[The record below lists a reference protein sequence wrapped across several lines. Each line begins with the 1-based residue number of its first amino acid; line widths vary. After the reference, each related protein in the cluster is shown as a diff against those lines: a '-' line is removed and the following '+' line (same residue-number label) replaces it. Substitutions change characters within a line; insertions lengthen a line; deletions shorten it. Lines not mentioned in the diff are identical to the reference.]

1 VCLHTEMEQLQ
12 KDFFYFRNQMT
23 DTIKREAAKLQKD
36 PNPKIYKNYVAKY
49 PFLKQTKHPFPSL
62 REVLSWKETKETFAY
77 DTHTKLLLDLFISKI
92 TGIFKHGQT
101 MKTALCNRRI
111 ISNIKNNKLT
121 IAISKNTLS
130 AKEQWEQ
137 RLIDSL
143 REEFPEKTLSEMILI
158 ISSKENTLGG
168 NATHCKNVEKA
179 SFIMNKR
186 NSAYKL
192 IFICSN
198 NTRIHD
204 MIALLESTK
213 EEQRLPVE
221 IIHDE
226 AHKNDEGIP
235 SKREMIEYLIMH
247 PCVEAYIP
255 VTASPDPIFLAD
267 KEDVLWQRANLER
280 NAIDYREYCNIVSTS
295 EHYSSIVDANQ
306 LRFAQYENHS
316 SYTNYNIYE
325 FDEETFDEAD
335 MPSYYADKRRWSNP
349 DDIKADKNRRRQLEF
364 CSFMAFEKDAL
375 NLGMNILD
383 NYLEDTY
390 TEGSTSITTTL
401 ILSGVFNFHL
411 MTTPCRVALTI
422 SLIKH
427 SLTKSYN
434 PICVGLY
441 RSKIHIWY
449 KNAMGQTI
457 REEYGDLD
465 IETQSQEMNS
475 KLHEILGYLERK
487 GESVERPLL
496 VFGNY
501 KPTGESITFVN
512 YKYGTIRSDT
522 LLPVVGQT
530 REMNYQGFLRCAY
543 TDTKFKEENPSFV
556 HPPKWIIGSEKSI
569 NDAITYEQ
577 ENDQRV
583 LSFDTRAH
591 NELVPVVIPAEYPV
605 EANDKGISIP
615 CKIIVTDLEDM
626 YYKQVQTILK
636 EDIRT
641 EKDKKALLNYFRL
654 LKDNQSLQ
662 INDPTGKFDFNTFKI
677 KEVRTWKD
685 HTEEQILER
694 MNKQGNKYT
703 PFEADY
709 RFREYDANHRTHHP
723 YINNKSKIMVNE
735 CDFLAAVD
743 RYKLDDFKNT
753 TNIFWISY
761 RYA

>member
-1 VCLHTEMEQLQ
+1 MDQLQ
-12 KDFFYFRNQMT
+12 KDFFHFRNEMT
-23 DTIKREAAKLQKD
+23 DAVKREALKLQKD
-36 PNPKIYKNYVAKY
+36 PNPKIYKNYQAKY
-49 PFLKQTKHPFPSL
+49 PFLKHTKFPFPSL
-62 REVLSWKETKETFAY
+62 REVLSWKETKEKFAY

-92 TGIFKHGQT
+92 TSIFKHGQT

-168 NATHCKNVEKA
+168 NATHCKNIEKA
-179 SFIMNKR
+179 SFIINKR
-186 NSAYKL
+186 NSSYKL

-204 MIALLESTK
+204 MIKFLESYSELK
-213 EEQRLPVE
+213 EERRLPIE

-226 AHKNDEGIP
+226 AHKKDEGIP
-235 SKREMIEYLIMH
+235 SKREMVEYLILH
-247 PCVEAYIP
+247 PCVETYIP
-255 VTASPDPIFLAD
+255 VTASPDPLFLDD
-267 KEDVLWQRANLER
+267 KDEVLWQRANLER
-280 NAIDYREYCNIVSTS
+280 NAIDYTDYCNIVSTS
-295 EHYSSIVDANQ
+295 DNYSSIADANQ
-306 LRFAQYENHS
+306 LRFDQYKNHP
-316 SYTNYNIYE
+316 SYIEYNIYE

-335 MPSYYADKRRWSNP
+335 MPSYYADKRKWSNP
-349 DDIKADKNRRRQLEF
+349 EDIKADKDRRRQLEF
-364 CSFMAFEKDAL
+364 CSFMAFECDAL

-383 NYLEDTY
+383 NYMEDTY
-390 TEGSTSITTTL
+390 IEGTTSITTKL
-401 ILSGVFNFHL
+401 ILPGVFNFHL

-427 SLTKSYN
+427 ALKQDYS
-434 PICVGLY
+434 PICIGLY

-449 KNAMGQTI
+449 KNLMGQSI

-465 IETQSQEMNS
+465 IDTQSQEMNS
-475 KLHEILGYLERK
+475 KLNEILDYLKRK
-487 GESVERPLL
+487 GEAVERPFL

-530 REMNYQGFLRCAY
+530 REMNYQGLLRCAY
-543 TDTKFKEENPSFV
+543 TDAKFKECNPSFV
-556 HPPKWIIGSEKSI
+556 HPPKWIIGSEKTI

-583 LSFDTRAH
+583 QSFESGTHA
-591 NELVPVVIPAEYPV
+591 ELIPVVIPTEYPV
-605 EANDKGISIP
+605 EEDNKGISVP
-615 CKIIVTDLEDM
+615 CKLIVTDPDDT
-626 YYKQVQTILK
+626 YSKQLRTILG
-636 EDIRT
+636 EDRRS
-641 EKDKKALLNYFRL
+641 EADKKAILNCFRL
-654 LKDNQSLQ
+654 LEDNNSLQ
-662 INDPTGKFDFNTFKI
+662 KIDPTGKFDFNTFKI
-677 KEVRTWKD
+677 KDIRVWKT
-685 HTEEQILER
+685 HTEEEIQER
-694 MNKQGNKYT
+694 MNKYGAKYT
-703 PFEADY
+703 PFEADS
-709 RFREYDANHRTHHP
+709 RFREYDANHRTKQP
-723 YINNKSKIMVNE
+723 YINNKSKMMVND
-735 CDFLAAVD
+735 CDFLAAYD
-743 RYKLDDFKNT
+743 KYQLGDFKNT
-753 TNIFWISY
+753 TNVFWLSY